1 MMNAKVHV
9 LERTIMVALGVGM
22 MNAKVHVLERI
33 VMAALGVGIAD
44 LSHLYQKVEPYMVR
58 IKMINVS

>member
-1 MMNAKVHV
+1 
-9 LERTIMVALGVGM
+9 MVALGVGM
-22 MNAKVHVLERI
+22 MNTKVHVLERI